1 LLLLGCV
8 GSAPR
13 APAPAASAPTAGAS
27 SAGAGAPAAAAAT
40 RPPQTVRVAHVGT
53 FTAWKLAL
61 ERGYMAEEG
70 IEIEDVIFDTSTR
83 MLPALAQGQIDA
95 ATGGIAAG
103 LFNAMAQGIP
113 VRIALDVWTAAP
125 GNQAGGLYVRKDLVD
140 DGQIRDLSDLR
151 GRRIGITSFGH
162 ATELALHR
170 GLEQVGLSIDDVEP
184 VELSY
189 PDMNVALANKTI
201 DGAITIEPFGTQ
213 AIGRGIGAR
222 FKPWPELIPN
232 DTVAM
237 FLFSQDFAEKQTET
251 ARHFAKAYVRGLRDW
266 YEASAQGKDREWVD
280 EMIVKHTSL
289 KDRAVVAQMP
299 LTAVNPDG
307 YVNREIISAAQDW
320 FFERGYVTRKV
331 DLDLIIDPQFADYAI
346 AQLGPYRR

>member
-1 LLLLGCV
+1 MPWRRAFRCALPSTSG
-8 GSAPR
+8 PR
-13 APAPAASAPTAGAS
+13 
-27 SAGAGAPAAAAAT
+27 
-40 RPPQTVRVAHVGT
+40 RR
-53 FTAWKLAL
+53 
-61 ERGYMAEEG
+61 
-70 IEIEDVIFDTSTR
+70 
-83 MLPALAQGQIDA
+83 
-95 ATGGIAAG
+95 
-103 LFNAMAQGIP
+103 
-113 VRIALDVWTAAP
+113 
-125 GNQAGGLYVRKDLVD
+125 GNQAGGLYARKDLVD

-170 GLEQVGLSIDDVEP
+170 GLEQVGLTIDDVEP

-213 AIGRGIGAR
+213 AVGRGIGAR

-237 FLFSQDFAEKQTET
+237 FLFSQDFVEKQTDT
-251 ARHFAKAYVRGLRDW
+251 ARHFAKAYVRGLRGF
-266 YEASAQGKDREWVD
+266 YEAGTLGKDREWVD
-280 EMIVKHTSL
+280 DMIVKHTSL
-289 KDRAVVAQMP
+289 KDRAVVAQTP
-299 LTAVNPDG
+299 LQAVNPDG

-331 DLDLIIDPQFADYAI
+331 DLDQIIDLQFADYAV